1 MKWNEIKWNLDKRVS
16 EWKAKCVNLKNE
28 KEILYQ
34 EMKEEIT
41 LTSEDKKWEVMDIQE
56 HHENLRQ
63 CFVELRKDREI
74 TCQGKEIANL
84 SRSQD

>member
-1 MKWNEIKWNLDKRVS
+1 
-16 EWKAKCVNLKNE
+16 
-28 KEILYQ
+28 
-34 EMKEEIT
+34 MKEEIT
-41 LTSEDKKWEVMDIQE
+41 LTSEDEKWEVMDIQK

-63 CFVELRKDREI
+63 CVVELRKDREI

>member
-1 MKWNEIKWNLDKRVS
+1 MDKRVS
-16 EWKAKCVNLKNE
+16 EWKAKCVNLKNK

-41 LTSEDKKWEVMDIQE
+41 LTSEDKKWEVMDIQK

-63 CFVELRKDREI
+63 CVVELRKDREI